1 MMDLQAGLASW
12 SADFWPSLLA
22 HLWQSTL
29 FALVL
34 MPVLLLLRRAPAR
47 LRYSIWLVASLKF
60 ILPSAAL
67 VALAGRFFAVPEVHL
82 SAATFGFAGLLE
94 LVRSLLNG
102 PVAAISTA
110 VAGRHWLLVAMSTL
124 WLAGTL
130 GCAGLWFFRRRRF
143 ASHLHAAVLT
153 TRGPAARLLEKTRQ
167 RLAIRRP
174 VALALVPGTIE
185 PGVWR
190 IWRPLLVL
198 PAQMPEHLSE
208 EELEAIFLH
217 ELIHI
222 RRWDNLVASLHM
234 GLCCLFWF
242 HPVVWLLDR
251 RLLAA
256 REEAC
261 DERVVELCGHPEP
274 YVSGLLK
281 AMRFGVGLRL
291 AGVSSAHAS
300 NFRRRIERI
309 LSGERAAGSA
319 TLRRPLIQRACL
331 AAGVLL
337 LVTFSLGVGAGSLAK
352 QAAPV
357 PQEKGCNK
365 KRAKQPTA
373 KIALRRV
380 ARIEHR
386 QEARLGP
393 RQGEGQGRGQRKG
406 QRKGQS
412 AAAATSDCPDAK
424 RNNPRAG
431 SFNDSPRRAA
441 R

>member
-1 MMDLQAGLASW
+1 MMNLQAGLASW
-12 SADFWPSLLA
+12 SADLWPSLLA

-60 ILPSAAL
+60 VLPSAVLA
-67 VALAGRFFAVPEVHL
+67 ALADRLFAVPDVHL
-82 SAATFGFAGLLE
+82 SASTFGLAGLLE
-94 LVRSLLNG
+94 LARSLLNG
-102 PVAAISTA
+102 PVAVISTA
-110 VAGRHWLLVAMSTL
+110 FAGRQSLLVAVTAI

-130 GCAGLWFFRRRRF
+130 ACAGLWYLRRRRF
-143 ASHLHAAVLT
+143 ASTLSVAVLT
-153 TRGPAARLLEKTRQ
+153 THGPAARMLEKARR
-167 RLAIRRP
+167 RLSIRRP
-174 VALALVPGTIE
+174 VGLALMPGTVE

-198 PAQMPEHLSE
+198 PAQMPKHLSE
-208 EELEAIFLH
+208 AELEAILLH

-234 GLCCLFWF
+234 ALCCLFWF

-261 DERVVELCGHPEP
+261 DERVVELCGRPEP

-309 LSGERAAGSA
+309 LSGERQAGSA
-319 TLRRPLIQRACL
+319 ALRRPLIQRACL

-337 LVTFSLGVGAGSLAK
+337 LVAFSLGVSAGSLAGR
-352 QAAPV
+352 AAPAQ
-357 PQEKGCNK
+357 QEKGCSK
-365 KRAKQPTA
+365 TEARQRAAKVAQARAA
-373 KIALRRV
+373 KI
-380 ARIEHR
+380 EKR
-386 QEARLGP
+386 QT
-393 RQGEGQGRGQRKG
+393 
-406 QRKGQS
+406 
-412 AAAATSDCPDAK
+412 AAAATSECLEAK

-431 SFNDSPRRAA
+431 SFSDSPRRAA